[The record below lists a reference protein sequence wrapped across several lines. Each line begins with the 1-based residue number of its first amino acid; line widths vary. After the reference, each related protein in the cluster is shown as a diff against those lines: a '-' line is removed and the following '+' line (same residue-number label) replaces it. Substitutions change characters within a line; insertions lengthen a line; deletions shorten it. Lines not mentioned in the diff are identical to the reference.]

1 MNSVTVQVKFMGSIS
16 KAVGKDRMQLATSAD
31 LETAIGDVKQQ
42 ILAAASDL
50 LYTMLIG
57 GMHYSIALKQG
68 INLQDG
74 DEITVIPVTLGG

>member
-1 MNSVTVQVKFMGSIS
+1 MRSVNIQVKFMGSIS
-16 KAVGKDRMQLATSAD
+16 KAVGKDCIQLETSAD

-42 ILAAASDL
+42 ILAAAPDL

-68 INLQDG
+68 VKLEDG
-74 DEITVIPVTLGG
+74 DEISVIPVTLGG